1 MDGFTAARRLP
12 LGVHSLREV
21 FSGLD
26 HSPGIHEY
34 LPDAEVR
41 RAFLDAALVSIDDGR
56 GFMWVS
62 DEDGVLHVSQ
72 WYLETGELRSLYL
85 DVVHELTHVKQFHQ
99 GLELFD
105 ENYEY
110 IDRPTELEA
119 YRVAVKEARRLGM
132 TTEEI
137 LEYLEV
143 PWVSPTEHAR
153 LARACGVEMPA
164 AE

>member
-12 LGVHSLREV
+12 LGVYPLREV
-21 FSGLD
+21 FGGLD
-26 HSPGIHEY
+26 HSPGVAEY
-34 LPDAEVR
+34 LPDAGVR
-41 RAFLDAALVSIDDGR
+41 SAFLDAALVSIDDGR

-72 WYLETGELRSLYL
+72 WYLHTGEERSLYL
-85 DVVHELTHVKQFHQ
+85 DVVHELTHVKQFHD
-99 GLELFD
+99 GRELFD

-110 IDRPTELEA
+110 VDRPTELEA
-119 YRVAVKEARRLGM
+119 YRVAVREAIRLGM
-132 TTEEI
+132 NTEEI

-143 PWVSPTEHAR
+143 PWVSPAEHAR
-153 LARACGVEMPA
+153 LAAACGIEVPA